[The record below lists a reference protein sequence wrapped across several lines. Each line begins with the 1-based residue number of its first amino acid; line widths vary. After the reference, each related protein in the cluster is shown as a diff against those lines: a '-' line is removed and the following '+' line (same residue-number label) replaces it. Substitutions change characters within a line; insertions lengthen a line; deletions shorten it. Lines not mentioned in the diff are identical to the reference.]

1 MSGAYTDAPMICG
14 SWTAS
19 RLLRAKTLSAP
30 CQQAGYGKRQQAARS
45 PGCFARLAQTTFDG
59 RGFAKHIPPA
69 MAFADVFPELLKR
82 PTPLM
87 RRFLQLVSEETGGP
101 LEALARQSQ
110 QVTRR
115 HFGKTMRMFA
125 PLYVSNECV
134 NNCSYC
140 GFSRDAGIFRTTL
153 TVEQVVTEARHLH
166 GLGFRNVL
174 LVAGEHP
181 KFVSDGYLQN
191 CLDALKPFIPTLALE
206 VGPME
211 DDQYTEI
218 VGHGAEG
225 LVVYQETYHRETYT
239 QLHTAGPKK
248 NFDWRLDCPERAYAG
263 GFRRI
268 GIGALFGLANWKFEA
283 LALCAHLEYLYRN
296 CWKAQFTVAF
306 PRMRPYAG
314 NYEYQPDPELYL
326 PDKAFVR
333 LIAIFRLLFPQVG
346 IVVSTREPAPLRDAI
361 ATLGVTHMSAGAK
374 TEPGGYTG
382 AGSDDLHL
390 TVKGRRVELQEKSG
404 CEKATEQFQI
414 HDTRSPAEVAA
425 MLRGLNLDSV
435 WKDWDESLLAMA

>member
-1 MSGAYTDAPMICG
+1 
-14 SWTAS
+14 
-19 RLLRAKTLSAP
+19 
-30 CQQAGYGKRQQAARS
+30 
-45 PGCFARLAQTTFDG
+45 
-59 RGFAKHIPPA
+59 
-69 MAFADVFPELLKR
+69 
-82 PTPLM
+82 M
-87 RRFLQLVSEETGGP
+87 RRFAQLIDDATGGP
-101 LEALARQSQ
+101 LEELARRSQ
-110 QVTRR
+110 QTTRR
-115 HFGKTMRMFA
+115 HFGKTMRLFA

-153 TVEQVVTEARHLH
+153 TVDQVVTEAKHLH
-166 GLGFRNVL
+166 ALGFRNLL

-211 DDQYTEI
+211 DDQYSEI

-225 LVVYQETYHRETYT
+225 LVVYQETYHRETYQ

-283 LALCAHLEYLYRN
+283 LALCAHLEYLYKH
-296 CWKAQFTVAF
+296 CWKAQFTIAF

-314 NYEYQPDPELYL
+314 NYEYEPNPELYL
-326 PDKAFVR
+326 PDRAFVR
-333 LIAIFRLLFPQVG
+333 LITVFRLLFPQVG

-390 TVKGRRVELQEKSG
+390 TVKGRRVELQTKSG

-425 MLRGLNLDSV
+425 MLRGQNLDPV
-435 WKDWDESLLAMA
+435 WKDWDESLLATP

>member
-1 MSGAYTDAPMICG
+1 
-14 SWTAS
+14 
-19 RLLRAKTLSAP
+19 
-30 CQQAGYGKRQQAARS
+30 
-45 PGCFARLAQTTFDG
+45 
-59 RGFAKHIPPA
+59 
-69 MAFADVFPELLKR
+69 MAFADVFPDLLKR

-115 HFGKTMRMFA
+115 HFGKTMRLFA

-140 GFSRDAGIFRTTL
+140 GFSRDAGILRTTL
-153 TVEQVVTEARHLH
+153 TVDQVVTEARHLH

-191 CLDALKPFIPTLALE
+191 CLDALKQFIPTLALE

-211 DDQYTEI
+211 DDQYAEI

-225 LVVYQETYHRETYT
+225 LVVYQETYQRETYA

-268 GIGALFGLANWKFEA
+268 GIGALFGLANWKSEA
-283 LALCAHLEYLYRN
+283 LALCAHLEYLYKH

-314 NYEYQPDPELYL
+314 NYEYQPDPDLYL
-326 PDKAFVR
+326 PDKEFVR
-333 LIAIFRLLFPQVG
+333 LIAVFRLLFPQVG

-382 AGSDDLHL
+382 AGGDDLHL
-390 TVKGRRVELQEKSG
+390 TVKGRRVELTQKSG

-425 MLRGLNLDSV
+425 MLRGQNLDPV
-435 WKDWDESLLAMA
+435 WKDWDESLLALA

>member
-1 MSGAYTDAPMICG
+1 
-14 SWTAS
+14 
-19 RLLRAKTLSAP
+19 
-30 CQQAGYGKRQQAARS
+30 
-45 PGCFARLAQTTFDG
+45 
-59 RGFAKHIPPA
+59 
-69 MAFADVFPELLKR
+69 MAFADVFPDLIKR

-87 RRFLQLVSEETGGP
+87 RRFQQLISEETGSS
-101 LEALARQSQ
+101 LETLARQSQ
-110 QVTRR
+110 QTTRR
-115 HFGKTMRMFA
+115 NFGKTMRLFA

-134 NNCSYC
+134 NNCKYC
-140 GFSRDAGIFRTTL
+140 GFSRDAAIFRTTL
-153 TVEQVVTEARHLH
+153 TVDQVVTEARHLH
-166 GLGFRNVL
+166 GLGFRNIL

-181 KFVSDGYLQN
+181 KFVSDGYLQK

-218 VGHGAEG
+218 VDHGAEG
-225 LVVYQETYHRETYT
+225 LVVYQETYHRETY
-239 QLHTAGPKK
+239 QKLHTAGPKK

-268 GIGALFGLANWKFEA
+268 GIGALFGLADWKYEA
-283 LALCAHLEYLYRN
+283 LALCAHLEYLYKH
-296 CWKAQFTVAF
+296 CWKAQFTIAF

-314 NYEYQPDPELYL
+314 NYEYEPDAALYL
-326 PDKAFVR
+326 PDRAFVR
-333 LIAIFRLLFPQVG
+333 LIAVFRLLFPQVG

-390 TVKGRRVELQEKSG
+390 TVKGRRVELQGKSG

-414 HDTRSPAEVAA
+414 HDTRSPADIAT
-425 MLRGLNLDSV
+425 MLRSQNLDPV
-435 WKDWDESLLAMA
+435 WKDWDESLLASV